1 MFGPSLR
8 ARLAISMSILLGLA
22 LVMAAVGV
30 TTLARVER
38 ISQETLADLAGI
50 KDLATAMT
58 DGVHTQV
65 REAELQA
72 LMPTAARGGRLVVLS
87 DSTHGL
93 RRALQRWD
101 GFTPA
106 DHTVLASVERQQSRG
121 EVAWTT
127 AHALQS
133 LGRDADAQAAAA
145 VARLTTDSLLIDVQT
160 LIAAQRLRAFA
171 RTEALQQESTRR
183 RALLWFLFFL
193 TLVVGAASIAITL
206 RAVTRPLARL
216 VAATQRFGQGDLR
229 AADLSGM
236 PAELAA
242 LGGAMNLMS
251 ARLRQLTLSIRGESR
266 EVGMNAADL
275 SAMSQE
281 LAASGGEIA
290 DAMVRLNE
298 GAGSQLMTLRDAS
311 QQLDHLRDAG
321 AGTLQAARRVV
332 AVGRAIAAMATDHQQ
347 HVRDAATTLLALRE
361 TVRRAAREVQLTARL
376 GDGLQV
382 VVDGERQLATKVG
395 VLAVNSA
402 IEAARAGEHG
412 KGLTAVAEELRH
424 LEGMCEAA
432 AQQAD
437 AAVLEVQS
445 RIRATGLTLE
455 DGSTVVL
462 GVEAVAERAATALE
476 EIGRGIERMGQEA
489 ERVVNTA
496 DLTRN
501 AIAAML
507 ERTDTVARSAT
518 DVSVTGESVSAAT
531 EEQAAATEEMA
542 AAAARLNDAAQRLE
556 ALMAEFR
563 A

>member
-1 MFGPSLR
+1 MFGSSLR
-8 ARLAISMSILLGLA
+8 ARLAISMSILLALA
-22 LVMAAVGV
+22 LIMAAVGV
-30 TTLARVER
+30 TTLARVAR
-38 ISQETLADLAGI
+38 TSQETLADLAGI

-72 LMPTAARGGRLVVLS
+72 VTPTAERAARLAALS

-101 GFTPA
+101 GFTPD
-106 DHTVLASVERQQSRG
+106 DHAILAAVERQQSRG
-121 EVAWTT
+121 EVAWAT

-133 LGRDADAQAAAA
+133 RGRDAEARSAVAAA
-145 VARLTTDSLLIDVQT
+145 RSTTDSLLSDVQT
-160 LIAAQRLRAFA
+160 LIAAQRVRAFA
-171 RTEALQQESTRR
+171 RADALQEESDGRR
-183 RALLWFLFFL
+183 TLLWFLFFL
-193 TLVVGAASIAITL
+193 TLVVGASSIAITL

-251 ARLRQLTLSIRGESR
+251 ARLRQLTASIRGESR

-281 LAASGGEIA
+281 LAASSGEIA

-298 GAGSQLMTLRDAS
+298 GAGGQLMTLRDAG
-311 QQLDHLRDAG
+311 QQLDELRAAG
-321 AGTLQAARRVV
+321 AETLQAARRVV
-332 AVGRAIAAMATDHQQ
+332 AVGRTIAAMATDHQQ

-361 TVRRAAREVQLTARL
+361 TVRRATREVHHTSRL
-376 GDGLQV
+376 GEGLQV

-402 IEAARAGEHG
+402 IEAARAGAHG
-412 KGLTAVAEELRH
+412 AGITAVTAELRH
-424 LEGMCEAA
+424 LEAMCLAA
-432 AQQAD
+432 AEQAE
-437 AAVLEVQS
+437 AAVLEVQA
-445 RIRATGLTLE
+445 RIRATGHTLE
-455 DGSTVVL
+455 EGSTVVL

-476 EIGRGIERMGQEA
+476 EIGRGIAGMRAEA
-489 ERVVNTA
+489 ERVVDTA

-507 ERTDTVARSAT
+507 ERTDTVARSAA
-518 DVSVTGESVSAAT
+518 DLSVTGETVSAAT

-556 ALMAEFR
+556 ELIGEFR

>member
-1 MFGPSLR
+1 MFGSSLR

-22 LVMAAVGV
+22 LIMAAVGV
-30 TTLARVER
+30 TTLARVAR

-72 LMPTAARGGRLVVLS
+72 VMPTAERAGLLVALS

-93 RRALQRWD
+93 RRALLRWD
-101 GFTPA
+101 GFTPE
-106 DHTVLASVERQQSRG
+106 DHSVLAAVERQQSRG

-133 LGRDADAQAAAA
+133 LGREADARAA
-145 VARLTTDSLLIDVQT
+145 VAAARLTTDSLLTDVQT
-160 LIAAQRLRAFA
+160 LMAAQRVRAFA
-171 RTEALQQESTRR
+171 RAEALQQESKRR
-183 RALLWFLFFL
+183 RTLLWFLFVL

-206 RAVTRPLARL
+206 RAVTRPLTRL

-251 ARLRQLTLSIRGESR
+251 ARLRQLTSSIRGESR
-266 EVGMNAADL
+266 EVGMNASDL

-281 LAASGGEIA
+281 LAASSGEIA
-290 DAMVRLNE
+290 DAMVRLSE
-298 GAGSQLMTLRDAS
+298 GTGGQLMTLRDAG
-311 QQLDHLRDAG
+311 QQLNQLRDAG
-321 AGTLQAARRVV
+321 AETLQAARRVV
-332 AVGRAIAAMATDHQQ
+332 AVGRTIAAMAADHQQ

-361 TVRRAAREVQLTARL
+361 TVRRATREVQHTSRL
-376 GDGLQV
+376 GEGLQV
-382 VVDGERQLATKVG
+382 IVDGERQLATKVG

-402 IEAARAGEHG
+402 IEAARAGAHG
-412 KGLTAVAEELRH
+412 TGLTAVTEELRH
-424 LEGMCEAA
+424 LEAMCLAA
-432 AQQAD
+432 AEQAE

-445 RIRATGLTLE
+445 RIRATGSTLE
-455 DGSTVVL
+455 EGSTVVL

-476 EIGRGIERMGQEA
+476 EIGRGIAGMRAEA
-489 ERVVNTA
+489 ERVVHTA

-507 ERTDTVARSAT
+507 ERTDTVARSAA
-518 DVSVTGESVSAAT
+518 DLSVTGETVSAAT

-556 ALMAEFR
+556 ELIGEFR

>member
-1 MFGPSLR
+1 MFGTSLR
-8 ARLAISMSILLGLA
+8 ARLAISMSILLALA
-22 LVMAAVGV
+22 LVMAAVGA

-38 ISQETLADLAGI
+38 VSQETMADLAGI

-58 DGVHTQV
+58 DAVHTQV

-72 LMPTAARGGRLVVLS
+72 VLPTEARARQLLAMS
-87 DSTHGL
+87 DSSHGL

-101 GFTPA
+101 GFAPE
-106 DHTVLASVERQQSRG
+106 DHAVLASVERRQSRG

-133 LGRDADAQAAAA
+133 LGRGADAAAA
-145 VARLTTDSLLIDVQT
+145 VAAARLSTDSLLTDVQT
-160 LIAAQRLRAFA
+160 LMAAQRTRAFA
-171 RTEALQQESTRR
+171 RTEALQEESNRR
-183 RALLWFLFFL
+183 RSLLWFLFFL
-193 TLVVGAASIAITL
+193 TLVVGATSIAVTL

-251 ARLRQLTLSIRGESR
+251 ARLRQLTSAIRGESR
-266 EVGMNAADL
+266 EVGMNASDL

-281 LAASGGEIA
+281 LAASSGEIA

-298 GAGSQLMTLRDAS
+298 GAGGQLVTLRDAS
-311 QQLDHLRDAG
+311 QQLDGLREAG
-321 AGTLQAARRVV
+321 AQTLQAARRVV
-332 AVGRAIAAMATDHQQ
+332 AVGRTIAAMAADHQQ
-347 HVRDAATTLLALRE
+347 HVRDAGTTLLALRE
-361 TVRRAAREVQLTARL
+361 TVRRAAREVHETSRL
-376 GDGLQV
+376 GEGLHV

-412 KGLTAVAEELRH
+412 KGLTAVTEELRL
-424 LEGMCEAA
+424 LEQMCETA
-432 AQQAD
+432 AQEAE
-437 AAVLEVQS
+437 AAVLDVQS
-445 RIRATGLTLE
+445 RIQATGRTLE

-476 EIGRGIERMGQEA
+476 EIGRGIEGMRREA

-496 DLTRN
+496 DETRS

-507 ERTDTVARSAT
+507 DHTDTVAQSASHL
-518 DVSVTGESVSAAT
+518 SVTGESVSAAT

-556 ALMAEFR
+556 ELIAEFR